1 MISLC
6 ALDCIETGF
15 KQSVNFQISGG
26 YAVLPRVFDLFHA
39 IACALPCAEAQ
50 LCHHIALI

>member
-15 KQSVNFQISGG
+15 KHSVNFQISGG